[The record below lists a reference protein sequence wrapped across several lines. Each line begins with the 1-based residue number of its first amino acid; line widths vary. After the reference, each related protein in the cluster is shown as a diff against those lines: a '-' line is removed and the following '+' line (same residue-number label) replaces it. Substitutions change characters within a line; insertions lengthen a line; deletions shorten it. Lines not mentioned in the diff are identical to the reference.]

1 MDSEGSFA
9 TKSIHAGSKPRV
21 NHSMVCPIFQSATYE
36 QPSLDQRY
44 EDIKYLR
51 LNNSP
56 THEHLDAKIGQ
67 LENGTALVLSSGMA
81 AITTSLLALCSSG
94 DHILMQDP
102 CYGASTVFATHDLTR
117 FGMDVTFFNS
127 FDVQSID
134 EVLSL
139 LRPSTRV
146 IYVESIANPLTRIPN
161 MPVIIEAAKLFG
173 ERHGTRIITM
183 IDNTFATPYNFRPLD
198 CGIDVVLH
206 SGTKY
211 LNGHS
216 DICAGVVVVRDKS
229 LMEKIQT
236 MATHLGPCLDPNSCF
251 LLDRGLKTLPLRI
264 QQHNDN
270 ALRLAQ
276 FLESHQSV
284 ARVNYPGLESH
295 KDHARA
301 LSLFT
306 PHQSHHGKVTDGTA
320 NGTDGHGSSVG
331 CGGML
336 SFELASAS
344 LEAAG
349 RFVYALQV
357 ATMAPSLG
365 SVETLVTIPA
375 RSSHAGLS
383 AEERQ
388 RAGVSE
394 SLIRVSVGL
403 EGIEDLI
410 EDFQTALKQV

>member
-183 IDNTFATPYNFRPLD
+183 IDNTFATPYLQSPLQW
-198 CGIDVVLH
+198 GIDVVIH
-206 SGTKY
+206 SSTKY
-211 LNGHS
+211 LGGHS
-216 DICAGVVVVRDKS
+216 DVVGGVLVTNDKAIKERS
-229 LMEKIQT
+229 DFYRLAM
-236 MATHLGPCLDPNSCF
+236 
-251 LLDRGLKTLPLRI
+251 GLNPSPFDCWLVSRSIKTLAARMDRHSATG
-264 QQHNDN
+264 QS
-270 ALRLAQ
+270 LAEY
-276 FLESHQSV
+276 LSKHP
-284 ARVNYPGLESH
+284 RVSRVHFPGLPSH
-295 KDHARA
+295 PDHNVAVRQMPRGYSGMVSA
-301 LSLFT
+301 EFNLSLEETKRLISSF
-306 PHQSHHGKVTDGTA
+306 KVIT
-320 NGTDGHGSSVG
+320 
-331 CGGML
+331 
-336 SFELASAS
+336 LA
-344 LEAAG
+344 E
-349 RFVYALQV
+349 
-357 ATMAPSLG
+357 SLG
-365 SVETLVTIPA
+365 GVESLVDHPASMTHASIP
-375 RSSHAGLS
+375 
-383 AEERQ
+383 AEER
-388 RAGVSE
+388 RAMGLNDGLVRFSF
-394 SLIRVSVGL
+394 GL
-403 EGIEDLI
+403 EDAHDLMTDIEEALAKVLAARETSKDH
-410 EDFQTALKQV
+410 TATDDKVC